1 VDGSE
6 ATYPLKVLDMNTGEV
21 LRKYQDTPG
30 VLICVS
36 PDGKYF
42 LKAGSGTLYLYD
54 ISDLA
59 AGVKK
64 AEEYDNRQ

>member
-1 VDGSE
+1 
-6 ATYPLKVLDMNTGEV
+6 MNAGEV

-42 LKAGSGTLYLYD
+42 LKTGSSTLYLYD
-54 ISDLA
+54 ISDLQA
-59 AGVKK
+59 AVKEPGVEKQEK
-64 AEEYDNRQ
+64 